1 MELIEGEPQKQVRY
15 IPTQTFPPAQGLRAD
30 DLAGPRL
37 VFCARVEMCDLHLH
51 RLHLQVLRGDAGHL
65 VSDLVTLDGDVLALD
80 AETKARMSHAKAHRD
95 TAVTKEQAFYT
106 ITHFFDNLLL
116 LETNPVINKTEHF
129 DFFFGLAQDF
139 GHEDFSNS
147 NNWF

>member
-1 MELIEGEPQKQVRY
+1 MQTTGFQKVFLIGMNKLISSELLQLISCFFKNVELIEGEPQKQVRY

-65 VSDLVTLDGDVLALD
+65 VSDLVALDGDVLALD

-106 ITHFFDNLLL
+106 ITQL
-116 LETNPVINKTEHF
+116 V
-129 DFFFGLAQDF
+129 A
-139 GHEDFSNS
+139 S
-147 NNWF
+147 